1 MAKFIDHYLCRRIGG
16 GMDIK
21 MELDLAKLREEINST
36 DKEIVELFKKRM
48 AIASGVAAYKKEH
61 GLPVLDAARERE
73 LLEKISNLAGEEL
86 DGYARTLYRTML
98 DVSRAYQYTKL
109 HQSSLC
115 YDEIAKALEITP
127 PIFPARAKV
136 ACQGVEGAYSQIAAE
151 KLFELPTITYC
162 PSFDAVFS
170 AIERGDC
177 KYGVLPIENSTAG
190 SVKKVYELML
200 CHNFN
205 IVRSVRLKIDHN
217 LLVKQGRKLE
227 DIKEIFSHEQA
238 ISQCSGFLKAN
249 PQIKVTVVANTALAS
264 KMVAESDRDD
274 VAALSSRFC
283 AELYGLHNIMPSI
296 QDTGN
301 NFTRFICISKDPE
314 VYPGADKLSLMLV
327 TPNKP
332 GALYHVLSCFNALG
346 VNMTKLESCPIPER
360 DFESMFYFD
369 FMVSVYSDSLKRLLC
384 ELEAR
389 GEKFRLLGAYSEII

>member
-1 MAKFIDHYLCRRIGG
+1 
-16 GMDIK
+16 MDIK
-21 MELDLAKLREEINST
+21 MELDLKVLREEINKT
-36 DKEIVELFKKRM
+36 DREIVELFKNRM
-48 AIASGVAAYKKEH
+48 TIASGVAAYKKEH

-73 LLEKISNLAGEEL
+73 LLEKISDLAGEEL

-115 YDEIAKALEITP
+115 YDEIAKSLEITP

-151 KLFELPTITYC
+151 KLFELPTISYYPT
-162 PSFDAVFS
+162 FDAVFS
-170 AIERGDC
+170 AIESGEC

-217 LLVKQGRKLE
+217 LIVKPGRKLE

-238 ISQCSGFLKAN
+238 ISQCSGFLRAN

-264 KMVAESDRDD
+264 KMVANSERDD

-283 AELYGLHNIMPSI
+283 AELYGLENLMPSI

-301 NFTRFICISKDPE
+301 NFTRFICISKEPE

-327 TPNKP
+327 TPNRP

-369 FMVSVYSDSLKRLLC
+369 FTVSVYSDSLKRLLC

>member
-1 MAKFIDHYLCRRIGG
+1 
-16 GMDIK
+16 
-21 MELDLAKLREEINST
+21 MELKELREEI
-36 DKEIVELFKKRM
+36 DVIDRELVELFKKRM
-48 AIASGVAAYKKEH
+48 GVSAAVAEYKRQN
-61 GLPVLDAARERE
+61 GMAVLDPSRERALLAKVSE
-73 LLEKISNLAGEEL
+73 LSGEEFEE
-86 DGYARTLYRTML
+86 YSRILYSTIL
-98 DVSRAYQYTKL
+98 DVSRSYQHSKL
-109 HQSSLC
+109 DTASSL
-115 YDEIAKALEITP
+115 YDEITDALENTP
-127 PIFPARAKV
+127 KLFPQRAV
-136 ACQGVEGAYSQIAAE
+136 IACQGVEGAYSQIATE
-151 KLFELPTITYC
+151 RLFELPTICYYPT
-162 PSFDAVFS
+162 FDSVFS
-170 AIERGDC
+170 AIESGEC

-200 CHNFN
+200 CHNFH
-205 IVRSVRLKIDHN
+205 IVRSVRIKIDHN
-217 LLVKQGRKLE
+217 LLSKPGKKLS

-283 AELYGLHNIMPSI
+283 AELYGLENIMPSI

-301 NFTRFICISKDPE
+301 NHTRFICISKEPE
-314 VYPGADKLSLMLV
+314 VYPGADKLTLMLV

-369 FMVSVYSDSLKRLLC
+369 FTVSVYSDALKRLLC